1 MLKRTYSKKEAM
13 YDSQK
18 NVPKQEA
25 MTSIRCCIASQSL
38 ESGRFWQ
45 RRKNRFCQDAGTA
58 LRETCT

>member
-25 MTSIRCCIASQSL
+25 MTSICCCIPIVGKWTVLTKKKEQILSRCRYCA
-38 ESGRFWQ
+38 
-45 RRKNRFCQDAGTA
+45 A
-58 LRETCT
+58 